1 MSESRVRF
9 TRRRFLLGATAL
21 PALAQDEATF
31 SIGVNVTNVLATVK
45 DKNGHVIHDLTREDF
60 ELDEDGRRQEIR
72 YFTARADLPLTIG
85 ILVDISGSQTG
96 VIQEESRASF
106 QFLDQVLRE
115 GQDRAFLFRFYRRAE
130 MLLYLSGSRAEL
142 RAGLSRLGD
151 PKVGMDGTALN
162 DTIKIASGT
171 IMSKQQGRKAL
182 IVLSDGVDTG
192 SSTTLAA
199 AIASAQLADTLIYCL
214 GFYEDGDGGGYGR
227 FGGGRTGESVLK
239 QLAKQTGGGYF
250 EISSK
255 QNAEKAFRQIEDE
268 LRNQYSLGYESDGT
282 LPGFR
287 KIHVAVH
294 RKDLK
299 DLKDLKVQ
307 AREGYWA
314 QN

>member
-1 MSESRVRF
+1 MPEIPVRF
-9 TRRRFLLGATAL
+9 SRRRFLWGAATL
-21 PALAQDEATF
+21 PALAQDQVTF

-45 DKNGHVIHDLTREDF
+45 DKNGHLIHDLTQDDF

-96 VIQEESRASF
+96 VVLEESRASF

-115 GQDRAFLFRFYRRAE
+115 GQDRAFVFRFYRRAE
-130 MLLYLSGSRAEL
+130 MLQYLSNSRAEL
-142 RAGLSRLGD
+142 RAALSHLGD

-162 DTIKIASGT
+162 DTIKIASEA
-171 IMSKQQGRKAL
+171 IMRKQQGRKAL

-192 SSTTLAA
+192 SSTLLAE

-214 GFYEDGDGGGYGR
+214 GFYDDGVYGDGKS
-227 FGGGRTGESVLK
+227 GEKVLK
-239 QLAKQTGGGYF
+239 ELAKQTGGGYF

-255 QNAEKAFRQIEDE
+255 HNADKAFRQIEDE
-268 LRNQYSLGYESDGT
+268 LRNQYNLGYESDGT
-282 LPGFR
+282 VPGFR
-287 KIHVAVH
+287 RIQVTVH
-294 RKDLK
+294 R
-299 DLKDLKVQ
+299 KDLKVQ

-314 QN
+314 QK